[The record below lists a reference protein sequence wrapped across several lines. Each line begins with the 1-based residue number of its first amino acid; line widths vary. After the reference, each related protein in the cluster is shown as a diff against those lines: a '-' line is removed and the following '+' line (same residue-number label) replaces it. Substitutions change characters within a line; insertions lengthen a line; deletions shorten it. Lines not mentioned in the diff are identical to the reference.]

1 MRLPKRLPYEASI
14 VAALMLGSCNQQSD
28 SSRLTMEQRD
38 EVRDLAREA
47 TGQDR
52 DRLDAIEKKLGME
65 NGGDD

>member
-28 SSRLTMEQRD
+28 SHLTMEQRD

-47 TGQDR
+47 TAQDR

-65 NGGDD
+65 KGGDD

>member
-14 VAALMLGSCNQQSD
+14 VAALMLGSCNRQSD

-47 TGQDR
+47 TAQDR